1 MKCRNSVTFLIDIEM
16 IIEKY
21 TAKKTSRPGP
31 SAPAANDDEEDAG
44 EEEDD
49 FVDEEE
55 RFENSKRKLRMVLC
69 QADFQNLPLLHPDN
83 RVPDIK

>member
-1 MKCRNSVTFLIDIEM
+1 M

-21 TAKKTSRPGP
+21 TAKTTSRPGT

-44 EEEDD
+44 EEQDD

>member
-1 MKCRNSVTFLIDIEM
+1 M

-21 TAKKTSRPGP
+21 TAKKTTGPGP
-31 SAPAANDDEEDAG
+31 SAPAVNDDEEDAV
-44 EEEDD
+44 EEQDD

>member
-1 MKCRNSVTFLIDIEM
+1 M

-21 TAKKTSRPGP
+21 TAKKTIGPGP
-31 SAPAANDDEEDAG
+31 SAPAANDDEEDAV
-44 EEEDD
+44 EEQDD